1 MAVNVRTPSYFADL
15 AVDNESDHKY
25 TILTV
30 TTSNRPGLLQLI
42 TLTFRD
48 LGLDVGK
55 AKVDLDED
63 GQVEDQFHVTDMEGR
78 KITDPNDL
86 MHIKTCVI
94 NVLNQ
99 ESKRSQSSGQPA
111 GLPVTFQHRR
121 EFGTVGD
128 VTSNSYRRTEL
139 LYGLMDV
146 YIKND
151 VLSIQKSIV
160 DHVEYTVARS
170 RYQFDDFEAYQ
181 VTATSAHS
189 FSAKSK
195 QGCVTCLTGM
205 GR

>member
-1 MAVNVRTPSYFADL
+1 MALNVRTPPATSYFADV
-15 AVDNESDHKY
+15 AVDNESNHKY

-55 AKVDLDED
+55 AKVDLDDD

-99 ESKRSQSSGQPA
+99 DCKRSRSSGQPA
-111 GLPVTFQHRR
+111 GRPVTFQNRR
-121 EFGTVGD
+121 SLDTVGD
-128 VTSNSYRRTEL
+128 VTSTAYRRTEL

-151 VLSIQKSIV
+151 VLSIQRSIV

-181 VTATSAHS
+181 VTATTSYALSA
-189 FSAKSK
+189 
-195 QGCVTCLTGM
+195 L
-205 GR
+205 